1 VGGNEGEA
9 PVAAV
14 TVESAELTTSSIA
27 SPVGDAEAD
36 TGEKKDAKPML
47 VATMRHFGLRAVAE
61 DPSAVLPPTLKD
73 MHPSCWSFL
82 RP

>member
-1 VGGNEGEA
+1 MGGNDGA
-9 PVAAV
+9 PPVAAV
-14 TVESAELTTSSIA
+14 MVEPAELTTSSIA
-27 SPVGDAEAD
+27 WPVCEADAD
-36 TGEKKDAKPML
+36 TGEMNDAKEML
-47 VATMRHFGLRAVAE
+47 VATMRHFGLRAVAA